1 MEKTRVFIFL
11 SICLFFVFLFHN
23 CAPLTEQGGFKETQV
38 SVFSVGNP
46 NNKNTEETK
55 DKESENKEEKEGEEK
70 DDEEK
75 EDEEKEGE
83 EKDDEEKEGEED
95 NKPST
100 NDPGEE
106 FFDSETEEKGPNPI
120 TRRLY

>member
-1 MEKTRVFIFL
+1 MEKTSVFIFL
-11 SICLFFVFLFHN
+11 SICLFFVFLFQN

-38 SVFSVGNP
+38 SVFSAGNP

-55 DKESENKEEKEGEEK
+55 DKENENEEEK
-70 DDEEK
+70 DEEEEEKKEESKDEEEGKK
-75 EDEEKEGE
+75 EEGEKKDEET
-83 EKDDEEKEGEED
+83 D
-95 NKPST
+95 NKPNT

-106 FFDSETEEKGPNPI
+106 FFNSETEEKGPAPI